1 MVFVSQLRACDFVCL
16 CLMVRVTIC
25 IYMCVC
31 LCNIYWRTS
40 FDVPVMLLICCVASS
55 SSSSSLI
62 GCKRKNLLLW
72 GEEDG
77 QKDRGRSFVW
87 NPWWQWPTDFVF
99 KWKKKTNSN
108 SKNHLTLRQLFL
120 RGQQFVEGAH
130 GYRAEPSY
138 RHSCLNPLSTI
149 RPKYYPLT
157 FLNTCT
163 HHSAA
168 PPPPFLFFFAPPNEY
183 RTWMFGLG
191 FGDGY
196 SGCVLGGW
204 GGEVKSI
211 EVEDDKYVLLFFLP
225 PLVVG
230 LLFF

>member
-168 PPPPFLFFFAPPNEY
+168 PPPPFLFFLPLQMNIVPGCLV
-183 RTWMFGLG
+183 WGLG
-191 FGDGY
+191 MVTVGV
-196 SGCVLGGW
+196 CW
-204 GGEVKSI
+204 
-211 EVEDDKYVLLFFLP
+211 EVEGEKWNPLRWKMTSMFSCSSFLH
-225 PLVVG
+225 L
-230 LLFF
+230 